1 MTTLNRDEPVGAAA
15 VAGSS
20 ALKLIQESEIEAE
33 YAIGWVRIAAA
44 FILFASGVGVSSGMT
59 SESVAQG
66 VHLTPLLSVAAFL
79 LLGIASLLA
88 ARGGW
93 FRPWMAFLFV
103 AGDAGILCMNL
114 FFGLKGNGLS
124 GNGLV
129 AMPVIWAAPIV
140 LAVGA
145 LRYRPAVQLWFTM
158 IMMAGLVGVALALGF
173 SPVPPGFAAT
183 SALGDADAVIGRLFS
198 LPPYLMRGVMLAL
211 VGLTTTLVMVRSRRL
226 LMRAVNETVRRANL
240 ARFLPAEIAPAVDG
254 GDLASWRRGRRQKA
268 TILFV
273 DIRGST
279 ALAER
284 MDPAKLSV
292 FISSF
297 RRRVMRAA
305 QAHRGVVD
313 KFIGDGALVVFGVP
327 EPQDD
332 DPVRAIACA
341 RKLIALIDQWNVKR
355 RFDPPVR
362 IGIGLHTGEVY
373 CGLVGDEQ
381 RIEFTVLGDVV
392 NVAAKIE
399 QATKRFD
406 TALLASDAVVTL
418 AGQRGAWI
426 EVSQEPVGGRS
437 EPVTILA
444 PRLAHPQPL
453 PPDSCGTSIAI

>member
-1 MTTLNRDEPVGAAA
+1 MTTLNRDEPVAAQRA
-15 VAGSS
+15 SPMAGTS
-20 ALKLIQESEIEAE
+20 ALKLIQEWEIEAE
-33 YAIGWVRIAAA
+33 HTIGWVRIAAA
-44 FILFASGVGVSSGMT
+44 FILLASGLAVSSSSMA
-59 SESVAQG
+59 SDSMAQG
-66 VHLTPLLSVAAFL
+66 VRHTALLSVAAFL
-79 LLGIASLLA
+79 LLGITSLLA
-88 ARGGW
+88 VGGGW

-103 AGDAGILCMNL
+103 AGDAGILSMNL
-114 FFGLKGNGLS
+114 FFGLKGMGLS
-124 GNGLV
+124 GNGLA

-158 IMMAGLVGVALALGF
+158 IMTAGLVSVALALGF
-173 SPVPPGFAAT
+173 SPVPAGVAV
-183 SALGDADAVIGRLFS
+183 GDADAVIGRLFS
-198 LPPYLMRGVMLAL
+198 LQPYLMRGVMLAL
-211 VGLTTTLVMVRSRRL
+211 VGLTTTFVMVRSRRL

-240 ARFLPAEIAPAVDG
+240 ARFLPAEIAPSVDG
-254 GDLASWRRGRRQKA
+254 SDLASWRRGRRQNA

-284 MDPAKLSV
+284 MDPAQLSV

-332 DPVRAIACA
+332 DPMRAIACA
-341 RKLIALIDQWNVKR
+341 RQLLALIDQWNVKR

-399 QATKRFD
+399 QATKRFE

-418 AGQRGAWI
+418 AGQRGAWKK
-426 EVSQEPVGGRS
+426 VSQEPLGGRS
-437 EPVTILA
+437 EPVAILA
-444 PRLAHPQPL
+444 PSP
-453 PPDSCGTSIAI
+453 I

>member
-1 MTTLNRDEPVGAAA
+1 

-33 YAIGWVRIAAA
+33 RAIGWVRIAAA

-59 SESVAQG
+59 SESMAQG

-79 LLGIASLLA
+79 LLGITSLLA
-88 ARGGW
+88 AGGGW
-93 FRPWMAFLFV
+93 FRPWMAFVFV
-103 AGDAGILCMNL
+103 AGDAAILSMNL

-124 GNGLV
+124 GNGLA

-140 LAVGA
+140 LALGA

-158 IMMAGLVGVALALGF
+158 IMMAGFASVALALGF
-173 SPVPPGFAAT
+173 SPIPAGFAAT
-183 SALGDADAVIGRLFS
+183 SALGDADAVIRRLFS
-198 LPPYLMRGVMLAL
+198 LQPYLMRGVMLAL
-211 VGLTTTLVMVRSRRL
+211 VGLTTTFVMVRSRRL

-240 ARFLPAEIAPAVDG
+240 ARFLPAEIAPSVDG

-305 QAHRGVVD
+305 QAYRGVVD
-313 KFIGDGALVVFGVP
+313 KFVGDGALVVFGVP

-341 RKLIALIDQWNVKR
+341 RMLLALIDQWNIKR

-418 AGQRGAWI
+418 AGQRGAWM
-426 EVSQEPVGGRS
+426 EVSQEPLGGRS
-437 EPVTILA
+437 EPVAILA
-444 PRLAHPQPL
+444 PQPEHD
-453 PPDSCGTSIAI
+453 PEKWVPVFGKDHAPTKS